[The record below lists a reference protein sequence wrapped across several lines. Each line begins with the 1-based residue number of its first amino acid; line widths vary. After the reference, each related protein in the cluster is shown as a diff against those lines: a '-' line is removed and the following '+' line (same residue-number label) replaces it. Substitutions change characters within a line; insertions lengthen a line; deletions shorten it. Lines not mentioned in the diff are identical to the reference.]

1 MPLNQTARL
10 HAVRTAWQRV
20 QCEVAYVR
28 VLMAASRFRE
38 ALLREERFNPYHDE
52 LGRFTTA
59 DGAVWGGTGNDSL
72 SGGGGDEQL
81 DDTTERY
88 SVHLEQQDRDLGGHT
103 IRDHVGKT
111 DDYLIDTLQERTWDN
126 GI

>member
-38 ALLREERFNPYHDE
+38 ALLREERDP
-52 LGRFTTA
+52 
-59 DGAVWGGTGNDSL
+59 V
-72 SGGGGDEQL
+72 QL
-81 DDTTERY
+81 TEHAQEIEKAAQRAAL
-88 SVHLEQQDRDLGGHT
+88 VQLKRAL
-103 IRDHVGKT
+103 IVT
-111 DDYLIDTLQERTWDN
+111 DAPPT
-126 GI
+126 